1 MCSTCT
7 STTINCSLNFSYG
20 SRKLCVVCLTETL
33 PIFTRLHRTNLCSKR
48 DATYHDTHT
57 HIHTHLGAHLTQF
70 ICYKLRVM
78 FLISAAATAQ
88 ACLAAPTATCHT
100 AHHTSPLF
108 TESKKK
114 WTFTLKELKSHKATN
129 CRKKDYTFLVGP
141 SFSRRRFAAAAKWI
155 WLAASNANNC
165 ELLQQATP
173 TATPSHQLATAHTH
187 THTEKVLQNCFM

>member
-70 ICYKLRVM
+70 ICHKLRVM

-88 ACLAAPTATCHT
+88 ACLAPPTATCHT

-108 TESKKK
+108 TESNKN
-114 WTFTLKELKSHKATN
+114 ELSLSKSWN
-129 CRKKDYTFLVGP
+129 LIR
-141 SFSRRRFAAAAKWI
+141 
-155 WLAASNANNC
+155 
-165 ELLQQATP
+165 QP
-173 TATPSHQLATAHTH
+173 TA
-187 THTEKVLQNCFM
+187 EKRIIQFWSGRLSAGEDLRLLPNEFGWQRQMQIIASCYSRLRPLQRPVTS